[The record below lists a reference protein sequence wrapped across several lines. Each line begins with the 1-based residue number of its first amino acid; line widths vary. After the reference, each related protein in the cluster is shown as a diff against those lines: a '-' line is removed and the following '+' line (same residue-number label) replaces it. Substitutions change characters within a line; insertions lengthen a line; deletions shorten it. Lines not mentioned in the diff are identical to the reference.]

1 MKLGNLLFFLFVS
14 VIVMSSP
21 AMALDPEKVPVA
33 PELAALY
40 ADFRP
45 ADIFQAT
52 DGVYVARG
60 YNRDNPV
67 LIEGTDGLIVIDPGE
82 SIPAAETVKSAFNER
97 LNNIFERKPVK
108 AIIYTHHHDCHIH
121 GASVFAGADT
131 EIIAHEN
138 LEPILFYDWFSQ
150 VYPSRHV
157 GGAYMSG
164 ALFADDSDWYAG
176 CGLFAVQISGP
187 SGHLPPTKTV
197 HDKLETTIAGVNLIL
212 YSAPGE
218 TRDVLVIWLP
228 DKKTLV
234 QIANLYQSFP
244 AITTLRGA
252 VPRDPLSYVS
262 SIDLY
267 RSLNPECLVL
277 IHGPNPVI
285 VGKENISS
293 IFTNY
298 RDAMQFVHD
307 QTVQNMNKGLTP
319 GEIKEV
325 VTLPPHLAAD
335 PFLQETYGQLDRNI
349 YEIFWWYRGYF
360 SGKCRD
366 LFPQSPKQEAL
377 MAAELA
383 GGVDQLADKAW
394 SVLQNGKLE
403 WALVLADD
411 VLLLDPENNLA
422 RETKRSAMISIA
434 EGTINAQTRNYILS
448 EYLLETKPKQK
459 VLPSNGHPRV
469 ALANMDDHMVSLM
482 PMEALLRIMA
492 VSLNASKS
500 LNQDIVVGLHLNEL
514 TNTTDSADYTL
525 HVRRGIEEVQA
536 QTANNPGFS
545 VTAKSLAWKNVVLGK
560 VNPEQAV
567 FDGDVVITGADPQ
580 EFYSFLALFDISTL
594 LITYSPQKPL
604 LNETVTFDSS
614 ASVTPD
620 LGVLSWEWDFG
631 DGSTATGKAT
641 THAYSSVGNY
651 TVKLTITDEGVD
663 KRSASTIVQVLPLHR

>member
-1 MKLGNLLFFLFVS
+1 MKLCKLLFFLFVS
-14 VIVMSSP
+14 VTVMPSL
-21 AMALDPEKVPVA
+21 AMALNPEEVPVTR
-33 PELAALY
+33 ELAELY
-40 ADFRP
+40 ADFFP
-45 ADIFQAT
+45 ANIFQAT

-82 SIPAAETVKSAFNER
+82 SIPASETVKSAFNEQ

-121 GASVFAGADT
+121 GASVFASADT

-138 LEPILFYDWFSQ
+138 LESILFYDWFSQ
-150 VYPSRHV
+150 VYPGRHV

-164 ALFADDSDWYAG
+164 ALFADDSNWYAG
-176 CGLFAVQISGP
+176 CGLFAVQISGD
-187 SGHLPPTKTV
+187 SGYLSPTRTV
-197 HDKLETTIAGVNLIL
+197 HDKLETTIAGVNLTL

-218 TRDVLVIWLP
+218 TRDVLAIWLP

-234 QIANLYQSFP
+234 QIANLYQAFP

-252 VPRDPLSYVS
+252 VPRDPLSFVD

-267 RSLNPECLVL
+267 RSLNPERLVL

-285 VGKENISS
+285 VGKEKISS

-325 VTLPPHLAAD
+325 VKLPPHLAAD
-335 PFLQETYGQLDRNI
+335 PFLQETYGQMDRNI

-360 SGKCRD
+360 TGKCRD
-366 LFPQSPKQEAL
+366 LFQQSPKQEAL

-383 GGVDQLADKAW
+383 GGVEQLADKAW

-411 VLLLDPENNLA
+411 VLLLDPENSLA
-422 RETKRSAMISIA
+422 RETKNSAMISIA
-434 EGTINAQTRNYILS
+434 EATINAQTRNYILS
-448 EYLLETKPKQK
+448 EYLLETKQK
-459 VLPSNGHPRV
+459 ILPSNGHPRV
-469 ALANMDDHMVSLM
+469 ALATMDNHMVSLM
-482 PMEALLRIMA
+482 PMETLLRIMA

-500 LNQDIVVGLHLNEL
+500 LNQDIVVGLHLTDV
-514 TNTTDSADYTL
+514 TNSTGSADYTL

-536 QTANNPGFS
+536 QIANNPGFRI
-545 VTAKSLAWKNVVLGK
+545 TATSLVWKDIVLGK

-567 FDGDVVITGADPQ
+567 FDGDVVITGAYPQ

-594 LITYSPQKPL
+594 LITHSPQEPL
-604 LNETVTFDSS
+604 LNQTITFDSS

-620 LGVLSWEWDFG
+620 LGVLSWDWDFG
-631 DGSTATGKAT
+631 DGSTGQGKVV
-641 THAYSSVGNY
+641 THSYSSLGSY
-651 TVKLTITDEGVD
+651 TVKLTITDERGD
-663 KRSASTIVQVLPLHR
+663 ERSASTIVQVLPLHR

>member
-1 MKLGNLLFFLFVS
+1 
-14 VIVMSSP
+14 
-21 AMALDPEKVPVA
+21 MALDPEKVEVA
-33 PELAALY
+33 PELEALY
-40 ADFRP
+40 VDFFP
-45 ADIFQAT
+45 ADIFQAA

-67 LIEGTDGLIVIDPGE
+67 LIEGTDGLIVVDPGE
-82 SIPAAETVKSAFNER
+82 SIPASETVKEAFNAQ
-97 LNNIFERKPVK
+97 LNNIFDKKPVK

-138 LEPILFYDWFSQ
+138 LESMLFYDWFSQ

-176 CGLFAVQISGP
+176 CGLFAVQITGDSGY
-187 SGHLPPTKTV
+187 LPPTITV
-197 HDKLETTIAGVNLIL
+197 HDKLETTIAGVNLVL

-234 QIANLYQSFP
+234 QIANLYQAFP
-244 AITTLRGA
+244 AITTMRGA
-252 VPRDPLSYVS
+252 CPRDPLSYVD

-285 VGKENISS
+285 FGKDNISS

-325 VTLPPHLAAD
+325 VKLPPHLATD
-335 PFLQETYGQLDRNI
+335 PFLQQTYGQIDRNI

-366 LFPQSPKQEAL
+366 LFKQSPKQEAL
-377 MAAELA
+377 MAAEVA
-383 GGVDQLADKAW
+383 GGVRQLADKAW
-394 SVLQNGKLE
+394 NFLLYDKLE

-411 VLLLDPENNLA
+411 VLLLDPENALA
-422 RETKRSAMISIA
+422 RYTKNSAMITIA
-434 EGTINAQTRNYILS
+434 EDTINAQTRNYILS
-448 EYLLETKPKQK
+448 EYLLETKQK
-459 VLPSNGHPRV
+459 ILPSDGRPRI
-469 ALANMDDHMVSLM
+469 AFATMDDHMVSLM
-482 PMEALLRIMA
+482 PMDALLRIMA
-492 VSLNASKS
+492 VRLNVSKS
-500 LNQDIVVGLHLNEL
+500 LNQDILVGLHLN
-514 TNTTDSADYTL
+514 DVASSAVSADYTM

-536 QTANNPGFS
+536 QIAENPEFS
-545 VTAKSLAWKNVVLGK
+545 ITTTSAVWKNVVLGK
-560 VNPEQAV
+560 INPEKAV
-567 FDGDVVITGADPQ
+567 LDGDVVIIGASPQ
-580 EFYSFLALFDISTL
+580 EFYSFLDLFDISTL
-594 LITYSPQKPL
+594 LITYYPQRPV
-604 LNETVTFDSS
+604 LNETITFDSS

-620 LGVLSWEWDFG
+620 VGVLSWEWDFG
-631 DGSTATGKAT
+631 DGFIGTGKVL
-641 THAYSSVGNY
+641 THFYSSVGSY
-651 TVKLTITDEGVD
+651 TVNLRTTDESGE
-663 KRSASTIVQVLPLHR
+663 KRSASTIVRIVPSYR